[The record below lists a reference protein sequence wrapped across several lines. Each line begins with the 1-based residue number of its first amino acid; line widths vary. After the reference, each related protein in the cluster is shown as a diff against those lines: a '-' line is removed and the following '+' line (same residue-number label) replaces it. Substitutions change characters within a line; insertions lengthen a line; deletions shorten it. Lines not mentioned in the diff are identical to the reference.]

1 MKTKLSV
8 AAMALLLA
16 SCSSN
21 DNDLLPENPVNAT
34 PIQVSQSV
42 QGMVKTRAAVGV
54 GSDVTATV
62 LVADGSSNNPDAA
75 DWANF
80 SPVLANE
87 VTEDGGQNK
96 LTTRATVSTASFKA
110 GSKATVS
117 LNPIL
122 YYHTTSGTKSWLAAV
137 APAGTVSGTTVTIPQ
152 TDGEQDVMLADAAEA
167 GSSSS
172 QQKPELTFK
181 HLTTQ
186 LNFEMKLTTQ
196 ASGGEW
202 DGQTV
207 SLKKISV
214 QDAQVPAEVN
224 VAPASGK
231 AGVSKWTAAAV
242 MNVGG
247 ISSVTLGADAVRV
260 GNPLMIQA
268 SGQVVID
275 AVISVG
281 GTDITFSNVTIKKAD
296 NSADLSTEAGKSHLI
311 TLNVTEPLTPEDATK
326 MTVTAT
332 VTDWVAGDAGK
343 ADLN

>member
-62 LVADGSSNNPDAA
+62 LVADGDQAA
-75 DWANF
+75 DWTKF

-87 VTEDGGQNK
+87 VKEENGQNK
-96 LTTRATVSTASFKA
+96 LKTRATVSTASFKA

-122 YYHTTSGTKSWLAAV
+122 YYHTTASTKSWLAAV

-202 DGQTV
+202 SGQTV

-231 AGVSKWTAAAV
+231 AGVSKWTDAAV

-247 ISSVTLGADAVRV
+247 ISSVALGADAVRV

-281 GTDITFSNVTIKKAD
+281 GTDITFNNVTIKKQDDA
-296 NSADLSTEAGKSHLI
+296 NLSTVAGKSHLI

-332 VTDWVAGDAGK
+332 VTDWVAGDAGH

>member
-42 QGMVKTRAAVGV
+42 QGMVKTRVAVGV

-62 LVADGSSNNPDAA
+62 LVADGSSNNADAA

-87 VTEDGGQNK
+87 VKEENGQNK
-96 LTTRATVSTASFKA
+96 LKTRATVSTASFKA

-152 TDGEQDVMLADAAEA
+152 TDGEQDVMLADAAAA

-172 QQKPELTFK
+172 ASEPELTFN

-186 LNFEMKLTTQ
+186 LNFEMKVTAQ
-196 ASGGEW
+196 NGGEW
-202 DGQTV
+202 TDKTI

-214 QDAQVPAEVN
+214 RNAQVPVEVN

-231 AGVSKWTAAAV
+231 AGVSKWTDAAM

-247 ISSVTLGADAVRV
+247 ISSVALGADAVRV

-281 GTDITFSNVTIKKAD
+281 GTDITFNNVTIKKQD
-296 NSADLSTEAGKSHLI
+296 NKTNLSTEAGKSHLI
-311 TLNVTEPLTPEDATK
+311 TLNVTEPLTPADATK

-332 VTDWVAGDAGK
+332 VTDWVAGDAGH

>member
-62 LVADGSSNNPDAA
+62 LVADGSSNNADAA
-75 DWANF
+75 DWVNF

-96 LTTRATVSTASFKA
+96 LTARATVSTASFKA
-110 GSKATVS
+110 GAKAEVS

-122 YYHTTSGTKSWLAAV
+122 YYHTTTGTKSWLAAV

-152 TDGEQDVMLADAAEA
+152 TDGEQDVMLADAAAA

-172 QQKPELTFK
+172 KQSPELTFK

-186 LNFEMKLTTQ
+186 LNFEMKVTAQ
-196 ASGGEW
+196 NGGEW
-202 DGQTV
+202 SGQTI

-214 QDAQVPAEVN
+214 RNAQVPAEVN

-231 AGVSKWTAAAV
+231 AGVSKWTDAAM

-247 ISSVTLGADAVRV
+247 ISSVALGADAVRV

-281 GTDITFSNVTIKKAD
+281 GTDITFNNVTIKKQD
-296 NSADLSTEAGKSHLI
+296 NTTDLSTEAGKSHLI

-332 VTDWVAGDAGK
+332 VTDWVAGEAGH

>member
-62 LVADGSSNNPDAA
+62 LVADGSSNNADAA

-87 VTEDGGQNK
+87 VKEESGQNK
-96 LTTRATVSTASFKA
+96 LKTRATVSTASFKA

-122 YYHTTSGTKSWLAAV
+122 YYHTTAGTKSWLAAV

-186 LNFEMKLTTQ
+186 LNFEMKVTAQ
-196 ASGGEW
+196 NGGEW
-202 DGQTV
+202 TDKTI

-214 QDAQVPAEVN
+214 RNAQVPVEVN

-231 AGVSKWTAAAV
+231 AGVSKWTDAAM

-247 ISSVTLGADAVRV
+247 ISSVALGADAVRV

-281 GTDITFSNVTIKKAD
+281 GTDITFNNVTIKKQD
-296 NSADLSTEAGKSHLI
+296 NTTNLSTEAGKSHLI
-311 TLNVTEPLTPEDATK
+311 TLNVTEPLTPADATK

-332 VTDWVAGDAGK
+332 VTDWVAGDAGN

>member
-62 LVADGSSNNPDAA
+62 LVADGDQAA
-75 DWANF
+75 DWTKF

-87 VTEDGGQNK
+87 VKEDGGQNK

-202 DGQTV
+202 SGQTV

-231 AGVSKWTAAAV
+231 AGVSKWTDAAV

-247 ISSVTLGADAVRV
+247 ISSVALGADAVRV

-275 AVISVG
+275 AG
-281 GTDITFSNVTIKKAD
+281 
-296 NSADLSTEAGKSHLI
+296 DLCGRH
-311 TLNVTEPLTPEDATK
+311 
-326 MTVTAT
+326 
-332 VTDWVAGDAGK
+332 
-343 ADLN
+343 

>member
-62 LVADGSSNNPDAA
+62 LVADGSSNNADAA

-87 VTEDGGQNK
+87 VTEESGQNK
-96 LTTRATVSTASFKA
+96 LKTRATVSTASFKA

-122 YYHTTSGTKSWLAAV
+122 YYHTTAGTKSWLAAV

-172 QQKPELTFK
+172 ASNPELTFK

-186 LNFEMKLTTQ
+186 LNFEMKVTAQ
-196 ASGGEW
+196 NGGEW
-202 DGQTV
+202 TDKTI
-207 SLKKISV
+207 SLKKIRV
-214 QDAQVPAEVN
+214 QKAQVPAEVN
-224 VAPASGK
+224 VAPTSGE
-231 AGVSKWTAAAV
+231 AGVSKWTDAAM

-247 ISSVTLGADAVRV
+247 ISSVALGADAVRV

-281 GTDITFSNVTIKKAD
+281 GTDITFNNVTIKKQD
-296 NSADLSTEAGKSHLI
+296 NKTNLSTEAGKSHLI
-311 TLNVTEPLTPEDATK
+311 TLNVTEPLTPADATK

-332 VTDWVAGDAGK
+332 VTDWVAGDAGH

>member
-62 LVADGSSNNPDAA
+62 LVADGSSNNADAA
-75 DWANF
+75 DWVNF

-96 LTTRATVSTASFKA
+96 LTARATVSTASFKA
-110 GSKATVS
+110 GAKAEVS

-122 YYHTTSGTKSWLAAV
+122 YYHTTTGTKSWLAAV

-152 TDGEQDVMLADAAEA
+152 TDGEQDVMLADAAAA

-172 QQKPELTFK
+172 KQSPELTFK

-186 LNFEMKLTTQ
+186 LNFEMKVTAQ
-196 ASGGEW
+196 NGGEW
-202 DGQTV
+202 SGQTI

-214 QDAQVPAEVN
+214 RNAQVPAEVN

-231 AGVSKWTAAAV
+231 AGVSKWTDAAM

-247 ISSVTLGADAVRV
+247 ISSVALGADAVRV

-281 GTDITFSNVTIKKAD
+281 GTDITLNNVTIKKQD
-296 NSADLSTEAGKSHLI
+296 NTTDLSTEAGKSHLI

-332 VTDWVAGDAGK
+332 VTDWVAGEAGH

>member
-62 LVADGSSNNPDAA
+62 LVADGSSNNADAA

-96 LTTRATVSTASFKA
+96 LKTRATVSTASFKA

-122 YYHTTSGTKSWLAAV
+122 YYHTTTGTKSWLAAV

-152 TDGEQDVMLADAAEA
+152 TDGE
-167 GSSSS
+167 
-172 QQKPELTFK
+172 
-181 HLTTQ
+181 
-186 LNFEMKLTTQ
+186 
-196 ASGGEW
+196 
-202 DGQTV
+202 
-207 SLKKISV
+207 
-214 QDAQVPAEVN
+214 
-224 VAPASGK
+224 
-231 AGVSKWTAAAV
+231 
-242 MNVGG
+242 
-247 ISSVTLGADAVRV
+247 
-260 GNPLMIQA
+260 
-268 SGQVVID
+268 
-275 AVISVG
+275 
-281 GTDITFSNVTIKKAD
+281 
-296 NSADLSTEAGKSHLI
+296 
-311 TLNVTEPLTPEDATK
+311 
-326 MTVTAT
+326 
-332 VTDWVAGDAGK
+332 
-343 ADLN
+343 

>member
-62 LVADGSSNNPDAA
+62 LVADGSSSNGDAA

-87 VTEDGGQNK
+87 VKEDGGQNK
-96 LTTRATVSTASFKA
+96 LKTRATVSTASFKA

-122 YYHTTSGTKSWLAAV
+122 YYHTTTGTKSWLAAV

-152 TDGEQDVMLADAAEA
+152 TDGEQDVMLADAAAA

-172 QQKPELTFK
+172 ASEPELTFK

-186 LNFEMKLTTQ
+186 LNFEMKVTAQ
-196 ASGGEW
+196 NGGEW
-202 DGQTV
+202 TDKTI

-214 QDAQVPAEVN
+214 RNAQVPVEVN

-231 AGVSKWTAAAV
+231 AGVSKWTDAAM

-247 ISSVTLGADAVRV
+247 ISSVALGADAVRV
-260 GNPLMIQA
+260 GNP
-268 SGQVVID
+268 
-275 AVISVG
+275 
-281 GTDITFSNVTIKKAD
+281 
-296 NSADLSTEAGKSHLI
+296 
-311 TLNVTEPLTPEDATK
+311 
-326 MTVTAT
+326 
-332 VTDWVAGDAGK
+332 
-343 ADLN
+343 

>member
-62 LVADGSSNNPDAA
+62 LVADGSSNNADAA

-96 LTTRATVSTASFKA
+96 LKTRATVSTASFKA

-122 YYHTTSGTKSWLAAV
+122 YYHTTTGTKSWLAAV

-172 QQKPELTFK
+172 ASEPELTFK

-186 LNFEMKLTTQ
+186 LNFEMKVTAQ
-196 ASGGEW
+196 NGGEW
-202 DGQTV
+202 TDKTI

-214 QDAQVPAEVN
+214 RNAQVPVEVN

-231 AGVSKWTAAAV
+231 AGVSKWTDAAM

-247 ISSVTLGADAVRV
+247 ISSVALGADAVRV

-281 GTDITFSNVTIKKAD
+281 GTDITFNNVTIKKQD
-296 NSADLSTEAGKSHLI
+296 NKTNLSTEAGKSHLI
-311 TLNVTEPLTPEDATK
+311 TLNVTEPLTPADATK

-332 VTDWVAGDAGK
+332 VTDWVAGEAGH

>member
-62 LVADGSSNNPDAA
+62 LVADGSSNNADAA

-87 VTEDGGQNK
+87 VKEENGQNK
-96 LTTRATVSTASFKA
+96 LKTRATVSTASFKA

-152 TDGEQDVMLADAAEA
+152 TDGEQDVMLADAAAA

-172 QQKPELTFK
+172 ASEPELTFK

-186 LNFEMKLTTQ
+186 LNFEMKVTAQ
-196 ASGGEW
+196 NGGEW
-202 DGQTV
+202 TDKTI

-214 QDAQVPAEVN
+214 RNAQVPVEVN

-231 AGVSKWTAAAV
+231 AGVSKWTDAAM

-247 ISSVTLGADAVRV
+247 ISSVALGADAVRV

-281 GTDITFSNVTIKKAD
+281 GTDITFNNVTIKKQD
-296 NSADLSTEAGKSHLI
+296 NKTNLSTEAGKSHLI
-311 TLNVTEPLTPEDATK
+311 TLNVTEPLTPADATK

-332 VTDWVAGDAGK
+332 VTDWVAGDAGH

>member
-62 LVADGSSNNPDAA
+62 LVADGSSNNADAA

-87 VTEDGGQNK
+87 VKEENGQNK
-96 LTTRATVSTASFKA
+96 LKTRATVSTASFKA

-122 YYHTTSGTKSWLAAV
+122 YYHTTTGTKSWLAAV

-152 TDGEQDVMLADAAEA
+152 TDGEQDVMFADAAAA

-172 QQKPELTFK
+172 ASEPELTFK

-186 LNFEMKLTTQ
+186 LNFEMKVTAQ
-196 ASGGEW
+196 NGGEW
-202 DGQTV
+202 TDKTI

-214 QDAQVPAEVN
+214 RNAQVPVEVN

-231 AGVSKWTAAAV
+231 AGVSKWTDAAM

-247 ISSVTLGADAVRV
+247 ISSVALGADAVRV

-281 GTDITFSNVTIKKAD
+281 GTDITFNNVTIKKQD
-296 NSADLSTEAGKSHLI
+296 NKTNLSTEAGKSHLI
-311 TLNVTEPLTPEDATK
+311 TLNVTEPLTPADATK

-332 VTDWVAGDAGK
+332 VTDWVAGDAGH

>member
-34 PIQVSQSV
+34 SIQVSQSV

-62 LVADGSSNNPDAA
+62 LVADGSSNNADAA

-87 VTEDGGQNK
+87 VKEESGQNK
-96 LTTRATVSTASFKA
+96 LKTRATVSTASFKA

-122 YYHTTSGTKSWLAAV
+122 YYHTTAGTKSWLAAV

-152 TDGEQDVMLADAAEA
+152 TDGEQDVMLADAAAA

-172 QQKPELTFK
+172 ASEPELTFK

-186 LNFEMKLTTQ
+186 LNFEMKVTAQ
-196 ASGGEW
+196 NGGEW
-202 DGQTV
+202 TDKTI

-214 QDAQVPAEVN
+214 RNAQVPVEVN

-231 AGVSKWTAAAV
+231 AGVSKWTDAAM

-247 ISSVTLGADAVRV
+247 ISSVALGADAVRV

-281 GTDITFSNVTIKKAD
+281 GTDITFNNVTIKKQD
-296 NSADLSTEAGKSHLI
+296 NKTNLSTEAGKSHLI

-332 VTDWVAGDAGK
+332 VTDWVAGEAGH

>member
-62 LVADGSSNNPDAA
+62 LVADGSSNNADAA

-96 LTTRATVSTASFKA
+96 LTTRATVSPASFKA

-122 YYHTTSGTKSWLAAV
+122 YYHTTASTKSWLAAV

-152 TDGEQDVMLADAAEA
+152 TDGEQDVMLADAAAA

-172 QQKPELTFK
+172 KQSPELTFK

-186 LNFEMKLTTQ
+186 LNFEMKVTAQ
-196 ASGGEW
+196 NGGEW
-202 DGQTV
+202 AGQTI

-214 QDAQVPAEVN
+214 QKAQVPAEVN
-224 VAPASGK
+224 VAPTSGE
-231 AGVSKWTAAAV
+231 AGVSKWTDAAM

-247 ISSVTLGADAVRV
+247 ISSVALGADAVRV

-281 GTDITFSNVTIKKAD
+281 GTDITFNNVTIKKQD
-296 NSADLSTEAGKSHLI
+296 NTTDLSTEAGKSHLI
-311 TLNVTEPLTPEDATK
+311 TLNVTEPLTPADATK

-332 VTDWVAGDAGK
+332 VTDWVAGDAGH

>member
-62 LVADGSSNNPDAA
+62 LVADGDQAA
-75 DWANF
+75 DWTKF

-87 VTEDGGQNK
+87 VKEDGGQNK

-122 YYHTTSGTKSWLAAV
+122 YYHTTASTKSWLAAV

-202 DGQTV
+202 TDKTI

-214 QDAQVPAEVN
+214 QKAQVPAEVN
-224 VAPASGK
+224 VAPTSGK
-231 AGVSKWTAAAV
+231 AGVSKWTDAAV

-247 ISSVTLGADAVRV
+247 ISSVALGADAVRV

-281 GTDITFSNVTIKKAD
+281 GTDITFSNVTIKKQD
-296 NSADLSTEAGKSHLI
+296 NTTDLSTEAGKSHLI

-326 MTVTAT
+326 MTVT
-332 VTDWVAGDAGK
+332 DWVAGDAGH

>member
-62 LVADGSSNNPDAA
+62 LVADGSSNNADAA

-87 VTEDGGQNK
+87 VKEESGQNK
-96 LTTRATVSTASFKA
+96 LKTRATVSTASFKA

-122 YYHTTSGTKSWLAAV
+122 YYHTTTGTKSWLAAV

-152 TDGEQDVMLADAAEA
+152 TDGEQDVMLADAAAA

-172 QQKPELTFK
+172 ASEPELTFK

-186 LNFEMKLTTQ
+186 LNFEMKVTAQ
-196 ASGGEW
+196 NGGEW
-202 DGQTV
+202 TDKTI

-214 QDAQVPAEVN
+214 QKAQVPAEVN
-224 VAPASGK
+224 VAPTSGE
-231 AGVSKWTAAAV
+231 AGVSKWTDAAM

-247 ISSVTLGADAVRV
+247 ISSVALGADAVRV

-281 GTDITFSNVTIKKAD
+281 GTDITFNNVTIKKQD
-296 NSADLSTEAGKSHLI
+296 NKTNLSTEAGKSHLI
-311 TLNVTEPLTPEDATK
+311 TLNVTEPLTPADATK

-332 VTDWVAGDAGK
+332 VTDWVAGDAGH

>member
-34 PIQVSQSV
+34 PIQVLQSV

-62 LVADGSSNNPDAA
+62 LVADGDQAA
-75 DWANF
+75 DWTKF

-87 VTEDGGQNK
+87 VKEDGGQNK

-122 YYHTTSGTKSWLAAV
+122 YYHTTASTKSWLAAV

-202 DGQTV
+202 SGQTV

-231 AGVSKWTAAAV
+231 AGVSKWTDAAV

-247 ISSVTLGADAVRV
+247 ISSVALGADAVRV

-281 GTDITFSNVTIKKAD
+281 GTDITFSNVTIKKQD
-296 NSADLSTEAGKSHLI
+296 D
-311 TLNVTEPLTPEDATK
+311 
-326 MTVTAT
+326 TAT
-332 VTDWVAGDAGK
+332 SIP
-343 ADLN
+343 

>member
-54 GSDVTATV
+54 GSDVTATG
-62 LVADGSSNNPDAA
+62 LVGGGSSNNADAA

-87 VTEDGGQNK
+87 VKEESGQNK
-96 LTTRATVSTASFKA
+96 LKTRATVSTASFKA

-122 YYHTTSGTKSWLAAV
+122 YYHTTTGTKSWLAAV

-152 TDGEQDVMLADAAEA
+152 TDGEQDVMLADAAAA

-172 QQKPELTFK
+172 ASEPELTFK

-186 LNFEMKLTTQ
+186 LNFEMKVTAQ
-196 ASGGEW
+196 NGGEW
-202 DGQTV
+202 TDKTI

-214 QDAQVPAEVN
+214 RNAQVPVEVN

-231 AGVSKWTAAAV
+231 AGVSKWTDAAM

-247 ISSVTLGADAVRV
+247 ISSVALGADAVRV

-281 GTDITFSNVTIKKAD
+281 GTDITFNNVTIKKQD
-296 NSADLSTEAGKSHLI
+296 NTTDLSTEAGKSHLI

-332 VTDWVAGDAGK
+332 VTDWVAGDAGH

>member
-21 DNDLLPENPVNAT
+21 DNDLLPENLVNAT

-62 LVADGSSNNPDAA
+62 LVADGSSNNADAA

-87 VTEDGGQNK
+87 VKEESGQNK
-96 LTTRATVSTASFKA
+96 LKTRATVSTASFKA

-122 YYHTTSGTKSWLAAV
+122 YYHTTTGTKSWLAAV

-152 TDGEQDVMLADAAEA
+152 TDGEQDVMLADAAAA

-172 QQKPELTFK
+172 ASEPELTFK

-186 LNFEMKLTTQ
+186 LNFEMKVTAQ
-196 ASGGEW
+196 NGGEW
-202 DGQTV
+202 TDKTI

-214 QDAQVPAEVN
+214 RNAQVPVEVN

-231 AGVSKWTAAAV
+231 AGVSKWTDAAM

-247 ISSVTLGADAVRV
+247 ISSVALGADAVRV

-281 GTDITFSNVTIKKAD
+281 GTDITFNNVTIKKQD
-296 NSADLSTEAGKSHLI
+296 NTTDLSTEAGRSHLI
-311 TLNVTEPLTPEDATK
+311 TLNVTEPLTPADATK

-332 VTDWVAGDAGK
+332 VTDWVAGDAGH
-343 ADLN
+343 AALN

>member
-1 MKTKLSV
+1 MKTKISV

-62 LVADGSSNNPDAA
+62 LVADGDQAA
-75 DWANF
+75 DWTKF

-202 DGQTV
+202 TDKTV

-231 AGVSKWTAAAV
+231 AGVSKWTDAAV

-247 ISSVTLGADAVRV
+247 ISSVALGADAVRV

-281 GTDITFSNVTIKKAD
+281 GTDITFSNVTIKKQD
-296 NSADLSTEAGKSHLI
+296 NTTDLSTEAGKSHLI
-311 TLNVTEPLTPEDATK
+311 TLNVTEPLTPAEATA
-326 MTVTAT
+326 MEVEAT
-332 VTDWVAGDAGK
+332 RIR
-343 ADLN
+343 

>member
-54 GSDVTATV
+54 GSDVTATG
-62 LVADGSSNNPDAA
+62 LVADGSSNNADAA

-87 VTEDGGQNK
+87 VKEENGQNK
-96 LTTRATVSTASFKA
+96 LKTRATVSTASFKA

-152 TDGEQDVMLADAAEA
+152 TDGEQDVMLADAAAA

-172 QQKPELTFK
+172 ASEPELTFK

-186 LNFEMKLTTQ
+186 LNFEMKVTAQ
-196 ASGGEW
+196 NGGEW
-202 DGQTV
+202 TDKTI

-214 QDAQVPAEVN
+214 RNAQVPVEVN

-231 AGVSKWTAAAV
+231 AGVSKWTDAAM

-247 ISSVTLGADAVRV
+247 ISSVALGADAVRV

-281 GTDITFSNVTIKKAD
+281 GTDITFNNVTIKKQD
-296 NSADLSTEAGKSHLI
+296 NKTNLSTEAGKSHLI
-311 TLNVTEPLTPEDATK
+311 TLNVTEPLTPADATK

-332 VTDWVAGDAGK
+332 VTDWVAGDAGH

>member
-62 LVADGSSNNPDAA
+62 LVADGSSSNGDAA

-87 VTEDGGQNK
+87 VKEDGGQNK
-96 LTTRATVSTASFKA
+96 LKTRATVSTASFKA

-122 YYHTTSGTKSWLAAV
+122 YYHTTTGTKSWLAAV

-152 TDGEQDVMLADAAEA
+152 TDGEQDVMLADAAAA

-172 QQKPELTFK
+172 ASEPELTFK

-186 LNFEMKLTTQ
+186 LNFEMKVTAQ
-196 ASGGEW
+196 NGGEW
-202 DGQTV
+202 TDKTI
-207 SLKKISV
+207 SLKKIRV
-214 QDAQVPAEVN
+214 QKAQVPAEVN
-224 VAPASGK
+224 VAPTSGE
-231 AGVSKWTAAAV
+231 AGVSKWTDAAM

-247 ISSVTLGADAVRV
+247 ISSVALGADAVRV

-281 GTDITFSNVTIKKAD
+281 GTDITFNNVTIKKQD
-296 NSADLSTEAGKSHLI
+296 NKTNLSTEAGKSHLI
-311 TLNVTEPLTPEDATK
+311 TLNVTEPLTPADATK

-332 VTDWVAGDAGK
+332 VTDWVAGDAGH

>member
-62 LVADGSSNNPDAA
+62 LVADGSSNNADAA

-87 VTEDGGQNK
+87 VKEENGQNK
-96 LTTRATVSTASFKA
+96 LKTRATVSTASFKA

-122 YYHTTSGTKSWLAAV
+122 YYHTTASTKSWLAAV

-152 TDGEQDVMLADAAEA
+152 TDGEQDVMLADAAAA

-172 QQKPELTFK
+172 ASEPELTFK

-186 LNFEMKLTTQ
+186 LNFEMKVTAQ
-196 ASGGEW
+196 NGGEW
-202 DGQTV
+202 TDKTI
-207 SLKKISV
+207 SLKKIRV
-214 QDAQVPAEVN
+214 QKAQVPAEVN
-224 VAPASGK
+224 VAPTSGE
-231 AGVSKWTAAAV
+231 AGVSKWTDAAM

-247 ISSVTLGADAVRV
+247 ISSVALGADAVRV

-281 GTDITFSNVTIKKAD
+281 GTDITFNNVTIKKQD
-296 NSADLSTEAGKSHLI
+296 NKTNLSTEAGKSHLI

-332 VTDWVAGDAGK
+332 VTDWVAGEAGH

>member
-62 LVADGSSNNPDAA
+62 LVADGSSSNGDAA

-87 VTEDGGQNK
+87 VKEDGGQNK
-96 LTTRATVSTASFKA
+96 LKTRATVSTASFKA

-122 YYHTTSGTKSWLAAV
+122 YYHTTAGTKSWLAAV

-152 TDGEQDVMLADAAEA
+152 TDGEQDVMLANSAAA

-172 QQKPELTFK
+172 TSSPDLTFK

-186 LNFEMKLTTQ
+186 LNFEMKVTAQ
-196 ASGGEW
+196 NGGEW
-202 DGQTV
+202 TDKTI

-214 QDAQVPAEVN
+214 QKAQVPAEVN
-224 VAPASGK
+224 VAPTSGE
-231 AGVSKWTAAAV
+231 AGVSKWTDAAM

-247 ISSVTLGADAVRV
+247 ISSVALGADAVRV

-281 GTDITFSNVTIKKAD
+281 GTDITFNNVTIKKQD
-296 NSADLSTEAGKSHLI
+296 NKTNLSTEAGKSHLI

-332 VTDWVAGDAGK
+332 VTDWVAGDAGH

>member
-62 LVADGSSNNPDAA
+62 LVADGSSNNADAA

-87 VTEDGGQNK
+87 VKEESGQNK
-96 LTTRATVSTASFKA
+96 LKTRATVSTASFKA

-122 YYHTTSGTKSWLAAV
+122 YYHTTTGTKSWLAAV

-152 TDGEQDVMLADAAEA
+152 TDGEQDVMLADAAAA

-172 QQKPELTFK
+172 ASEPELTFK

-186 LNFEMKLTTQ
+186 LNFEMTVTAQ
-196 ASGGEW
+196 NGGEW
-202 DGQTV
+202 TDKTI

-214 QDAQVPAEVN
+214 RNAQVPVEVN

-231 AGVSKWTAAAV
+231 AGVSKWTDAAM

-247 ISSVTLGADAVRV
+247 ISSVALGADAVRV

-281 GTDITFSNVTIKKAD
+281 GTDITFNNVTIKKQD
-296 NSADLSTEAGKSHLI
+296 NTTDLSTEAGKSHLI

-332 VTDWVAGDAGK
+332 VTDWVAGEAGH

>member
-62 LVADGSSNNPDAA
+62 LVADGSSSNADAA

-96 LTTRATVSTASFKA
+96 LKTRATVSTASFKA
-110 GSKATVS
+110 GAKATVS

-122 YYHTTSGTKSWLAAV
+122 YYHTTASTKSWLAAV

-152 TDGEQDVMLADAAEA
+152 TDGEQDVMLADAAAA

-172 QQKPELTFK
+172 ASEPELTFK

-186 LNFEMKLTTQ
+186 LNFEMKVTAQ
-196 ASGGEW
+196 NGGEW
-202 DGQTV
+202 TDKTI
-207 SLKKISV
+207 SLKKIRV
-214 QDAQVPAEVN
+214 QKAQVPAEVN
-224 VAPASGK
+224 VAPTSGE
-231 AGVSKWTAAAV
+231 AGVSKWTDAAM

-247 ISSVTLGADAVRV
+247 ISSVALGADAVRV

-281 GTDITFSNVTIKKAD
+281 GTDITFNNVTIKKQD
-296 NSADLSTEAGKSHLI
+296 NKTNLSTEAGKSHLI
-311 TLNVTEPLTPEDATK
+311 TLNVTEPLTPADATK

-332 VTDWVAGDAGK
+332 VTDWVAGDAGH

>member
-62 LVADGSSNNPDAA
+62 LVADGDQAA
-75 DWANF
+75 DWTKF

-87 VTEDGGQNK
+87 VKEDGGQNK

-172 QQKPELTFK
+172 ASNPELTFK

-196 ASGGEW
+196 ASWWGM
-202 DGQTV
+202 D
-207 SLKKISV
+207 
-214 QDAQVPAEVN
+214 
-224 VAPASGK
+224 
-231 AGVSKWTAAAV
+231 
-242 MNVGG
+242 
-247 ISSVTLGADAVRV
+247 R
-260 GNPLMIQA
+260 
-268 SGQVVID
+268 
-275 AVISVG
+275 
-281 GTDITFSNVTIKKAD
+281 
-296 NSADLSTEAGKSHLI
+296 
-311 TLNVTEPLTPEDATK
+311 
-326 MTVTAT
+326 
-332 VTDWVAGDAGK
+332 
-343 ADLN
+343 

>member
-62 LVADGSSNNPDAA
+62 LVADGDQTV
-75 DWANF
+75 DWTKF

-110 GSKATVS
+110 GSNATVS

-202 DGQTV
+202 SGQTV

>member
-62 LVADGSSNNPDAA
+62 LVADGSSNNADAA

-87 VTEDGGQNK
+87 VKEENGQNK
-96 LTTRATVSTASFKA
+96 LKTRATVSTASFKA

-152 TDGEQDVMLADAAEA
+152 TDGEQDVMLADAAAA

-172 QQKPELTFK
+172 ASEPELTFK

-186 LNFEMKLTTQ
+186 LNFEMKVTAQ
-196 ASGGEW
+196 NGGEW
-202 DGQTV
+202 TDKTI

-214 QDAQVPAEVN
+214 RNAQVPVEVN

-231 AGVSKWTAAAV
+231 AGVSKWTDAAM

-247 ISSVTLGADAVRV
+247 ISSVALGADAVRV

-281 GTDITFSNVTIKKAD
+281 GTDITFNNVTIKKQD
-296 NSADLSTEAGKSHLI
+296 NKTNLSTEAGKSHLI
-311 TLNVTEPLTPEDATK
+311 TLNVTEPLTPADATK

-332 VTDWVAGDAGK
+332 VTDCVAGDAGH

>member
-8 AAMALLLA
+8 AAMALLVG

-62 LVADGSSNNPDAA
+62 LVADGSSNNADAA

-87 VTEDGGQNK
+87 VKEENGQNK
-96 LTTRATVSTASFKA
+96 LKTRATVSTASFKA

-152 TDGEQDVMLADAAEA
+152 TDGEQDVMLADAAAA

-172 QQKPELTFK
+172 ASEPELTFK

-186 LNFEMKLTTQ
+186 LNFEMKVTAQ
-196 ASGGEW
+196 NGGEW
-202 DGQTV
+202 TDKTI

-214 QDAQVPAEVN
+214 RNAQVPVEVN

-231 AGVSKWTAAAV
+231 AGVSKWTDAAM

-247 ISSVTLGADAVRV
+247 ISSVALGADAVRV

-281 GTDITFSNVTIKKAD
+281 GTDITFNNVTIKKQD
-296 NSADLSTEAGKSHLI
+296 NKTNLSTEAGKSHLI
-311 TLNVTEPLTPEDATK
+311 TLNVTEPLTPADATK

-332 VTDWVAGDAGK
+332 VTDWVAGDAGH